1 MCLGDNNMNKKTMKQ
16 TKLNLTKDELQW
28 IEEQADIQSSML
40 MDKFVN
46 LMKIPKENVKEKEM
60 KLLMRFTD
68 EFIKTY
74 TFLKMLRYKLEN
86 YRN

>member
-1 MCLGDNNMNKKTMKQ
+1 MCLGENNMNKKTMKQ

-46 LMKIPKENVKEKEM
+46 LMKIPKENVKEKEPFEH
-60 KLLMRFTD
+60 RPPPNHNAG
-68 EFIKTY
+68 
-74 TFLKMLRYKLEN
+74 KLEKFP
-86 YRN
+86 RLPGFARRRP